1 MAEGA
6 FCPVV
11 RRRIYYIL
19 ICGVSSQPILTLCMG
34 DNSSE
39 LKTYNPSNQLQ
50 WLINFSSEVQARG
63 DVVRVRGLVQLHNT
77 TDAVKALL
85 LIQYCMFFFQIFLL
99 LAGETGQIRA
109 GCATNEPRSLTL
121 GLSALFVAFL
131 WMLLPYIAVCA
142 VICLFWKVQQQI
154 HGALQSQK
162 RSE

>member
-1 MAEGA
+1 MAESV
-6 FCPVV
+6 FCSVV

-50 WLINFSSEVQARG
+50 WLINFSSKAQARG

-77 TDAVKALL
+77 TDTVL
-85 LIQYCMFFFQIFLL
+85 LIQYCMFFQIFLL
-99 LAGETGQIRA
+99 LAGETGQTRA

-121 GLSALFVAFL
+121 GLSALFVVFL